1 MLLLGSNREQQYYSL
16 ESYQLYQRQHEDASL
31 MSVELMIDQQ
41 NECREEAEY
50 LAGKDYL
57 GKGGSSVMAASG
69 SLKVHRGHSLQAGPK
84 GGYEMLTLPAESG
97 TPTNPEEPEGAVGYS
112 GDVPASDRPHSE
124 TATYVNIPVSPTS
137 KKQLH
142 YMELELQEPST
153 SIRGSG
159 SSRYAQI
166 DIAATETAHKVGTQ
180 HAQCREERLQELEQ
194 KKKGAQQ

>member
-1 MLLLGSNREQQYYSL
+1 
-16 ESYQLYQRQHEDASL
+16 
-31 MSVELMIDQQ
+31 
-41 NECREEAEY
+41 
-50 LAGKDYL
+50 
-57 GKGGSSVMAASG
+57 MAASG
-69 SLKVHRGHSLQAGPK
+69 SLKVHRGHSLQGGPK
-84 GGYEMLTLPAESG
+84 GGYEMLTLPSEPG
-97 TPTNPEEPEGAVGYS
+97 TPTSSEELEGAVGYS
-112 GDVPASDRPHSE
+112 ADVPTSDRPHSE

-194 KKKGAQQ
+194 KRKGAQQ